1 VGGDREVVS
10 PAATL
15 GSLTGRLHGGDLW
28 PSDGHW
34 VHARDAAEFS
44 VDAEYVGIFNPAG
57 DGGVVV
63 LNAQA
68 RKVLRCFDTP
78 ATLPDI
84 RAGLPLPSAEVDA
97 VVNRLQQAGVIHPP
111 GQPPRP
117 SFRES
122 TMLTAWLHVSNACN
136 LRCSYC
142 YVHKSAAGMDERTGR
157 ASVDAVL
164 DAAAIHGFTA
174 VKLKYAGGEA
184 SLNSA
189 LVLILDGYAR
199 ERAAELGLDLHATL
213 LSNGV
218 ALPKLFTQA
227 LAAAGVRIMVSLD
240 GIGAA
245 HDAQRPTIAGKP
257 SFRSVA
263 RTVTRLLDE
272 GWVTPDSRVVRDG
285 LESID
290 PARGFVRENR
300 FSRTE

>member
-1 VGGDREVVS
+1 
-10 PAATL
+10 
-15 GSLTGRLHGGDLW
+15 
-28 PSDGHW
+28 
-34 VHARDAAEFS
+34 
-44 VDAEYVGIFNPAG
+44 
-57 DGGVVV
+57 
-63 LNAQA
+63 
-68 RKVLRCFDTP
+68 
-78 ATLPDI
+78 
-84 RAGLPLPSAEVDA
+84 
-97 VVNRLQQAGVIHPP
+97 
-111 GQPPRP
+111 
-117 SFRES
+117 
-122 TMLTAWLHVSNACN
+122 
-136 LRCSYC
+136 
-142 YVHKSAAGMDERTGR
+142 MDERTGR